1 MKTLLLSDQA
11 ALQIGLERA
20 LDKLDHHVEVWR
32 TPVLSQA
39 VWFLARDRQVDLVV
53 VDLPWCGLAH
63 LPTVV
68 SQVRAVQGPAK
79 LVVLLDRPDD
89 LRLVVHAGV
98 EPDLA
103 LSKTLPT
110 LTLRATLGELVW
122 GRDRQGWQN
131 TNVMSA

>member
-39 VWFLARDRQVDLVV
+39 VWFLARDREVDLVV
-53 VDLPWCGLAH
+53 VDLPWCGLAN
-63 LPTVV
+63 LPSVV
-68 SQVRAVQGPAK
+68 SQVRGVQGRSK

-98 EPDLA
+98 EADLA

-110 LTLRATLGELVW
+110 MTLRSTLGELVW
-122 GRDRQGWQN
+122 GADRHDWQN
-131 TNVMSA
+131 TMLLYA

>member
-39 VWFLARDRQVDLVV
+39 IWFLARDRQVDLVV

-68 SQVRAVQGPAK
+68 SQLRAVQGHAK

-98 EPDLA
+98 EADLT

-110 LTLRATLGELVW
+110 MTLRSTLGELVW
-122 GRDRQGWQN
+122 GRKRPDWQ
-131 TNVMSA
+131 TTTELAA

>member
-1 MKTLLLSDQA
+1 MKTLLLSDQP

-20 LDKLDHHVEVWR
+20 LDKLDQHVEVWR

-63 LPTVV
+63 LPAVV
-68 SQVRAVQGPAK
+68 DQVRAVHGYFK

-89 LRLVVHAGV
+89 VRLMVDAGI

-103 LSKTLPT
+103 VSKTLPT
-110 LTLRATLGELVW
+110 ITLRSTLGQLVW
-122 GRDRQGWQN
+122 GQARSAWQ
-131 TNVMSA
+131 TTLEMPA

>member
-39 VWFLARDRQVDLVV
+39 IWFLARDRQVDLVV

-68 SQVRAVQGPAK
+68 SQVRAVPGPAK

-98 EPDLA
+98 EADLT

-110 LTLRATLGELVW
+110 MTLRSTLGELVW
-122 GRDRQGWQN
+122 GRERPDWQ
-131 TNVMSA
+131 TTELAA